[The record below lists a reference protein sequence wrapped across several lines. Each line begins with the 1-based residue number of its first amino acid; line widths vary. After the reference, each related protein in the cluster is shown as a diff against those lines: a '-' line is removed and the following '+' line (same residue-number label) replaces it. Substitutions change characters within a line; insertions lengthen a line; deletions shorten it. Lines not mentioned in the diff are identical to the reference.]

1 MAPSPGD
8 LYAAQAQQGAAA
20 VRLARREWRKLA
32 SVDDFAAIASRL
44 SLIVSAGQLGAAR
57 QASQMTADLIGPGVA
72 EVDPAAFAGVASDG
86 RSLEGLLRSPVVHAR
101 TLYGSGLSDADV
113 MKAAESR
120 LAMLV
125 RTQVADAWR
134 GASGVAIAATPNAGY
149 WRMVKAP
156 CCQRCAVLAGKFFRW
171 NDGFERHPQCDC
183 VHVPAVGAVPPRGY
197 VDTIAPDGIHD
208 LTEAQRKAIADGAD
222 PNQVMNAY
230 RHRLK
235 DRESYMSTSEG
246 TTRRGWASYVTRKVA
261 AQRGEIAAETAK
273 GVGKRGGVAHYV
285 ERRVERRLTPEAI
298 YREATSREEAVR
310 LLARNGYLAGDL
322 GEVARLAA

>member
-1 MAPSPGD
+1 VAPSPGD
-8 LYAAQAQQGAAA
+8 LYAAQAQQGAVA
-20 VRLARREWRKLA
+20 VRLARHEWRKLA

-57 QASQMTADLIGPGVA
+57 QASQMTVDLIGPGVA

-86 RSLEGLLRSPVVHAR
+86 RSLSGLLYSPVPTVR
-101 TLYGSGLSDADV
+101 GLYGSGLTDAEA
-113 MKAAESR
+113 MKAGEKQ
-120 LAMLV
+120 LALIV
-125 RTQVADAWR
+125 ATQVADAWR

-149 WRMVKAP
+149 YRMAKAP
-156 CCQRCAVLAGKFFRW
+156 CCQRCAVLVGKFFRW
-171 NDGFERHPQCDC
+171 NEGFQRHPRCDC
-183 VHVPAVGAVPPRGY
+183 VHVPATGSPPAGY
-197 VDTIAPDGIHD
+197 VDQITPDQVRD
-208 LTEAQRKAIADGAD
+208 LNRAQRKAIADGAD
-222 PNQVMNAY
+222 MRQIINAK
-230 RHRLK
+230 RGRSADK
-235 DRESYMSTSEG
+235 MTTTEG

-310 LLARNGYLAGDL
+310 LLARNGYLVGDL